1 MNSPC
6 ARPSPRG
13 GPWSVA
19 SPACRR
25 DTLPLALV
33 AADVMG
39 RFFFGVSSRQ
49 GWDGQPGMG
58 RLVRQ
63 RQRYSSTI
71 TVILIYLDGG
81 EVLCAE
87 YSALAMYCRETGRV
101 EADVGWDGMGWMAV
115 GNNGIVLFA
124 MLDWTGQINSVG
136 LMLLVWILQPFC
148 PHTACATLCFCFVS
162 DRLSVSRLVCFAVW
176 FRGIETN
183 RERERERSTEET
195 PAAKSYRS

>member
-124 MLDWTGQINSVG
+124 MLDWTG
-136 LMLLVWILQPFC
+136 FT
-148 PHTACATLCFCFVS
+148 HTARRQPGADKLGGFDVIGVDFAAVLSPHCLRNTLFLL
-162 DRLSVSRLVCFAVW
+162 RQ
-176 FRGIETN
+176 
-183 RERERERSTEET
+183 
-195 PAAKSYRS
+195 